1 MLMPSL
7 LCKMIFPF
15 CLIASMIKT
24 CFCKLYHRLELG
36 LLCYFCAAIMLTDK
50 SSGRRFYRPF
60 LFLKAC
66 VKSRHHREHFLQHIK
81 IDALVYGNV
90 LCPALESLFAERPAV
105 EAHIVEVCPFVID
118 DVKAVGTC
126 LVPCKAHP

>member
-36 LLCYFCAAIMLTDK
+36 L
-50 SSGRRFYRPF
+50 
-60 LFLKAC
+60 
-66 VKSRHHREHFLQHIK
+66 
-81 IDALVYGNV
+81 
-90 LCPALESLFAERPAV
+90 FATFVPPT
-105 EAHIVEVCPFVID
+105 AH
-118 DVKAVGTC
+118 
-126 LVPCKAHP
+126 

>member
-36 LLCYFCAAIMLTDK
+36 LLLLLCRPLLTDK

-81 IDALVYGNV
+81 IDTLVYGNV
-90 LCPALESLFAERPAV
+90 LRPALECLFAECPAV
-105 EAHIVEVCPFVID
+105 EAHIVEICPRIID